1 MSTRGESPGDCELNS
16 KGRDLAADEG
26 ARSGD
31 FEGPA
36 AAALVRPERL
46 ELVRAAFRF
55 VERLAVV
62 GSWDELLT
70 AEVDLIVVSIE
81 ALRELSIEERRGLL
95 RRWRDTP
102 DPMRVVIDVP
112 LESRVAL
119 QIGAH
124 VDLAAP
130 PEIEP
135 SELLARTWALVRRA
149 RLERDR
155 NPLTGL
161 PGNRWLRRQ
170 IQETLVENRA
180 VGLLLLD
187 IDDFKRYN
195 DTYGHLRGDR
205 AIQVVAEVLSA
216 TADPAAGVFVAHIG
230 GDDFCLVGPPQ
241 ALDELAAACL
251 EGFAAE
257 VANLGEGAELSITAA
272 GTIVAPA
279 EIDALEAVFARL
291 ARLKAEGKDRPG
303 NHYVRD

>member
-1 MSTRGESPGDCELNS
+1 MSTRDESPGDRELNL
-16 KGRDLAADEG
+16 KGRDLAAEG

-31 FEGPA
+31 FKGLA
-36 AAALVRPERL
+36 VAALVRPERL
-46 ELVRAAFRF
+46 ELVRAALRF

-62 GSWDELLT
+62 GSWDELL
-70 AEVDLIVVSIE
+70 AADVDLIVVSIE

-95 RRWRDTP
+95 RRWRDAP

-112 LESRVAL
+112 LESRIAL

-124 VDLAAP
+124 VDLAAQ

-135 SELLARTWALVRRA
+135 SELLAHIWALVRRA

-161 PGNRWLRRQ
+161 PGNRGLRRQ
-170 IQETLVENRA
+170 IMAALRRGSP
-180 VGLLLLD
+180 VGVLLLD

-205 AIQVVAEVLSA
+205 AIQVVGEVLGA
-216 TADPAAGVFVAHIG
+216 TADPDAGVFVAHIG

-257 VANLGEGAELSITAA
+257 VANLDKGAALSITAA
-272 GTIVAPA
+272 GTIVAPT
-279 EIDALEAVFARL
+279 EVDALEAVFARL

-303 NHYVRD
+303 NRYVRD